1 MMSTSKLIEDRLA
14 KLEFQVRLL
23 AESLNPAESP
33 IASLV
38 IGFNWSEQEL
48 DAAHDIFEKFDGF
61 LASEERINWHEFE
74 SDFKSRLRMS
84 YQAVKSVVLAFY
96 ANGQWEDV
104 CRSYALSF
112 GDSVPIELKKITRP
126 PDDRYDVPAFLRRQA
141 D

>member
-1 MMSTSKLIEDRLA
+1 MSTSKSIEDRLA

-23 AESLNPAESP
+23 AESLNPEESP

-48 DAAHDIFEKFDGF
+48 DAAHDIFEKFDG
-61 LASEERINWHEFE
+61 LLTNEEDINWHEFE
-74 SDFKSRLRMS
+74 SDFKSRFGMS
-84 YQAVKSVVLAFY
+84 YQAVKSVILAFY

-112 GDSVPIELKKITRP
+112 GDSVPIELKKVTRSS
-126 PDDRYDVPAFLRRQA
+126 DDRFDIPAFLRKQA

>member
-1 MMSTSKLIEDRLA
+1 MMSTSKSIEDRLA

-23 AESLNPAESP
+23 AESLNPEESP

-38 IGFNWSEQEL
+38 IGFSWSEQDL
-48 DAAHDIFEKFDGF
+48 DAAHDIFEKFDG
-61 LASEERINWHEFE
+61 LLTNEEKVNWHEFE
-74 SDFKSRLRMS
+74 SDFNSRLGMS
-84 YQAVKSVVLAFY
+84 YQAVKSVILAFY

-112 GDSVPIELKKITRP
+112 GDSVPIELKKVTRS
-126 PDDRYDVPAFLRRQA
+126 PDDRFDIPSFLRKQA

>member
-1 MMSTSKLIEDRLA
+1 MSTSNSIEDRLA

-23 AESLNPAESP
+23 AESLNPEESP

-38 IGFNWSEQEL
+38 IGFNWSESEL
-48 DAAHDIFEKFDGF
+48 DAAHDIFEKFDG
-61 LASEERINWHEFE
+61 LLTSKEKINWHEFE
-74 SDFKSRLRMS
+74 SDFKSRLGMS

-96 ANGQWEDV
+96 ENRQWEDV

-112 GDSVPIELKKITRP
+112 GGSVPIELKKVTRP
-126 PDDRYDVPAFLRRQA
+126 SDDRFDVPASLRRQA